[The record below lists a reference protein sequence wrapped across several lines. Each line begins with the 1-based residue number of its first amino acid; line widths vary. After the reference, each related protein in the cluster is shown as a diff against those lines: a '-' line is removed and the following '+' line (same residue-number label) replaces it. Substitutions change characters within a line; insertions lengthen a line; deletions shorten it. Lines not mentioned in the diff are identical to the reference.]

1 MASLKPRG
9 VAGGWLAGGWDL
21 PQYSYLSPAKLGL
34 RLSLAILLLKRVK
47 SNMSLAQC
55 SPSMLL
61 FYSSITEKTLNNG
74 EEAGEDY
81 SEKNESESER

>member
-1 MASLKPRG
+1 
-9 VAGGWLAGGWDL
+9 
-21 PQYSYLSPAKLGL
+21 
-34 RLSLAILLLKRVK
+34 
-47 SNMSLAQC
+47 
-55 SPSMLL
+55 MLL